1 MSIIMKSLLRQVQL
15 HPTTPRGLA
24 GTIATSLRFNSSK
37 TAEKTSNI
45 SLTAQVFPLH
55 KENITESDVD
65 EWLNAVK
72 QMRKNGTG
80 GASNELE
87 VFISQLA
94 QPEPFL
100 QEKFEPTAEQLAEV
114 EAFANKK
121 VPLPK
126 DPMIENF
133 TNLIMRHGKKS
144 KAHKILSQALY
155 IVYLKTRRDPMQVL
169 AETLDKLGPLM
180 STKVEKTGAAKNRTV
195 PYPLNQRQRNRY
207 AITWIL
213 EGADKK
219 KSSDYSVRL
228 AEEILSAFEGKSS
241 GYDRKAQMHKSSI
254 AHRAYIRL

>member
-1 MSIIMKSLLRQVQL
+1 MKSLLRQVQL

-100 QEKFEPTAEQLAEV
+100 QEKFE
-114 EAFANKK
+114 
-121 VPLPK
+121 
-126 DPMIENF
+126 PMIENF